1 MKSRTLAA
9 LAIVVGM
16 IVAPLAAGTAAY
28 AEGDDGG
35 TEIVAPP
42 VDETAPP
49 ADEEVT
55 PPEVVVPEPDAPEPE
70 EVEPAV
76 GEPEEV
82 EPEVVPSEE
91 AEPQGADKVWVCKY
105 VGTPGVDERFDDRGK
120 NPIDVAVSTLDG
132 FDGTFPWEFAD
143 GQGRSVA
150 IAYSDQDVTIDDCP
164 TPQAPIEVRP
174 TGWVFEDCG
183 TEFDGL
189 LLLATPGIVYSPQ
202 GSLVLFEGE
211 NYYEYL
217 PDEAGEVIVT
227 ASAETGYVIVLG
239 DPTEWVTN
247 DDGSVTATVYF
258 TDEPC
263 PVPTPTPTPTP
274 AATPT
279 AVVLAATG
287 GGDTGPLLPL
297 GAFGLIALGTLAVFG
312 RKLVAARK

>member
-1 MKSRTLAA
+1 M
-9 LAIVVGM
+9 
-16 IVAPLAAGTAAY
+16 
-28 AEGDDGG
+28 
-35 TEIVAPP
+35 
-42 VDETAPP
+42 
-49 ADEEVT
+49 
-55 PPEVVVPEPDAPEPE
+55 
-70 EVEPAV
+70 
-76 GEPEEV
+76 
-82 EPEVVPSEE
+82 
-91 AEPQGADKVWVCKY
+91 
-105 VGTPGVDERFDDRGK
+105 
-120 NPIDVAVSTLDG
+120 
-132 FDGTFPWEFAD
+132 
-143 GQGRSVA
+143 
-150 IAYSDQDVTIDDCP
+150 TIDDCP

-189 LLLATPGIVYSPQ
+189 LLLATPGIAYSPE

-217 PDEAGEVIVT
+217 PNGAGEVIVT
-227 ASAETGYVIVLG
+227 ASAEDGLRDRPRRPDRV
-239 DPTEWVTN
+239 VTN

-287 GGDTGPLLPL
+287 GGDTGLLLPL
-297 GAFGLIALGTLAVFG
+297 GAFGLIALGTLAAVFG